1 MTKIAKNIQAV
12 DYQLNKLK
20 DSLNKIK
27 DELAFLRHSITA
39 LIYNTGLLDIESK

>member
-1 MTKIAKNIQAV
+1 MTEIAKDVQVI
-12 DYQLNKLK
+12 DRQLSKLK

-27 DELAFLRHSITA
+27 DKLTFLRRGITA